1 MRIMMNGLVVGLA
14 FVVLGAS
21 GVTAQAR
28 FGLRG
33 GFGLKPDQFVIGAQ
47 AEVGNLAFA
56 RIVPSVDV
64 GFGDNVTTI
73 AFNGD
78 FLLRVNIPDASLE
91 LYGGGGPTV
100 LYADRSNGG
109 SDWNLGL
116 TLVVGGRLPVGGK
129 HAINLE
135 GRFGLGDVPDFRLIA
150 AIIF

>member
-1 MRIMMNGLVVGLA
+1 MRSVVNTAVLALALVALS
-14 FVVLGAS
+14 AS
-21 GVTAQAR
+21 GTEAQAR

-33 GFGLKPDQFVIGAQ
+33 GFSLEPDQFVVGGQ
-47 AEVGNLAFA
+47 VEVGKLAFA

-64 GFGDNVTTI
+64 GFGDDVTTI

-78 FLLRVNIPDASLE
+78 FLLRVTIPDASLE

-100 LYADRSNGG
+100 LYADVSNGP

-116 TLVVGGRLPVGGK
+116 SLVVGGRLPVGGK

-135 GRFGLGDVPDFRLIA
+135 GRFGVGDIPDFRLIA
-150 AIIF
+150 AIIL

>member
-1 MRIMMNGLVVGLA
+1 MRKIVNGLVVALA
-14 FVVLGAS
+14 LVALGAS
-21 GVTAQAR
+21 GVAAQAR

-33 GFGLKPDQFVIGAQ
+33 GFGLKPDQFVIGGQ
-47 AEVGNLAFA
+47 AEVGNLSFA

-64 GFGDNVTTI
+64 GFGDDVTTI

-78 FLLRVNIPDASLE
+78 FLLRVNIPDASIE

-100 LYADRSNGG
+100 LYADKSNAS

-129 HAINLE
+129 HAVNLE
-135 GRFGLGDVPDFRLIA
+135 GRIGIGDVPDFRLIA